1 MTITVVLGHQL
12 KKGGALDPVGRSR
25 LEHLIRLD
33 RARPSDTIILSGGV
47 KPWIS
52 TRSEAQAMA
61 HYLHGRGIPREK
73 ILLEQGSLTTGMNL
87 LFTLP
92 KAAAMKPDCIRI
104 LSSRVHLLRPV
115 LNPVR
120 MTRLLMLPFPGIRLK
135 FSGSDS
141 PAEADSAGGWMIR
154 RACRQERR
162 RRQQ

>member
-1 MTITVVLGHQL
+1 MTTITIVLGHQL
-12 KKGGALDPVGRSR
+12 KKGGALDPVGMSR

-52 TRSEAQAMA
+52 RRSEAQAMA
-61 HYLHGRGIPREK
+61 RYLHKHGFPREK
-73 ILLEQGSLTTGMNL
+73 LLLEQGSLTTGMNL

-104 LSSRVHLLRPV
+104 VSSKEHLLRPL
-115 LNPVR
+115 LNPIR

-141 PAEADSAGGWMIR
+141 PDDAESAMYQLIK
-154 RACRQERR
+154 
-162 RRQQ
+162 